1 MSGSLKV
8 LEQTL
13 SIQFS
18 RLFMGLLLHM
28 AQVDPT
34 KIGLEQMK
42 FAINHP
48 YLFKKKKTAILVSW
62 LIFFANY
69 MVE

>member
-1 MSGSLKV
+1 
-8 LEQTL
+8 LEKDL

-18 RLFMGLLLHM
+18 RLFLGLLLHM
-28 AQVDPT
+28 AQVDSV
-34 KIGLEQMK
+34 KIGLQQMK
-42 FAINHP
+42 FALNHP
-48 YLFKKKKTAILVSW
+48 YLFKKKKTAVLVSW